1 MYQVQ
6 YTCMYVCMYKVA
18 PESVLFLSISVREIS
33 KSPLQRIL
41 LGPSP
46 LPHKSPGPS
55 ISLKV
60 FSSRPS
66 LKSPKVCRSR
76 MEGLNWIGIEFMD
89 RIEAGFELVIL
100 SKEGGWGEIWRWH
113 GHGGC
118 GRAVVSRV
126 ITGPKNP
133 PETGGKRSV
142 DPTTCHKL
150 FFSLREGRKVSL
162 RSSDWWPFGE
172 ITSYRE

>member
-1 MYQVQ
+1 MLKIHAGKIIDSLSSAPRLLLNSHQIQIRKSGIAKEWRDIAFPRIPFSRIIYTLNACMYVPSSI
-6 YTCMYVCMYKVA
+6 YLYVCMYKVA

-76 MEGLNWIGIEFMD
+76 MEGLN
-89 RIEAGFELVIL
+89 
-100 SKEGGWGEIWRWH
+100 
-113 GHGGC
+113 
-118 GRAVVSRV
+118 
-126 ITGPKNP
+126 
-133 PETGGKRSV
+133 
-142 DPTTCHKL
+142 
-150 FFSLREGRKVSL
+150 
-162 RSSDWWPFGE
+162 
-172 ITSYRE
+172 